1 MPPKFDPTETKEIL
15 VKVIGGEVGA
25 AATLAPKVG
34 PMGLS
39 PKKIGEDI
47 AKATQDWKGLRI
59 TVKLVCKNRQATV
72 VVLPSASSLV
82 IQALKEPVR
91 DKKKEKGI
99 KHSGNLTIAEVIEVA
114 RKMRFRSMAKE
125 LSGTVREILGT
136 CLSVGC
142 TVDGKSPKEITEA
155 IINGEIEIPA
165 N

>member
-1 MPPKFDPTETKEIL
+1 
-15 VKVIGGEVGA
+15 
-25 AATLAPKVG
+25 
-34 PMGLS
+34 MGLS